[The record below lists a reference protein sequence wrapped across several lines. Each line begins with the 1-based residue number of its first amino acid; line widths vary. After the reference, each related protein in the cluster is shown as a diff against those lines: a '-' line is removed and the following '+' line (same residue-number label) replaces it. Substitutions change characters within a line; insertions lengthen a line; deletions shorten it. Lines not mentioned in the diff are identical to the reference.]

1 MTQKSSFEKII
12 EDEYKTGDNVEK
24 LCSALMNTVGVLF
37 LFGLF
42 WVSDESETEMVVLIL
57 ATITIWGAIS
67 ILGHVVR
74 AFYYA
79 YRVYMDRL

>member
-12 EDEYKTGDNVEK
+12 EDEYKTGGNVEK
-24 LCSALMNTVGVLF
+24 LCSALMNIVGVLF
-37 LFGLF
+37 LFGLL
-42 WVSDESETEMVVLIL
+42 WIADEVETEMVILVL
-57 ATITIWGAIS
+57 ATITTWGAIS

-79 YRVYMDRL
+79 YRVYMDRR